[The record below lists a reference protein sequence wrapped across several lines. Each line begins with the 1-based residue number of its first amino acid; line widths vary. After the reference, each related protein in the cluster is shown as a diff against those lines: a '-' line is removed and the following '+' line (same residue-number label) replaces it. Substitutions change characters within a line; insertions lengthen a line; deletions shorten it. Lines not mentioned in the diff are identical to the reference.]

1 MAVPTLTPRS
11 QTSAVR
17 LPITGT
23 LATAEA
29 SGSYP
34 FGIYIKTSSAMYDT
48 NFASGAVEQVAYT
61 YKKLGGDVLDI
72 ELTEANVYTAYEEAT
87 LEYSYIVNI
96 HQGKNVLH
104 NVLGDT
110 TGSFDHHGNILAGA
124 LSSSLSGTH
133 VNLKYPRFDFSY
145 SKRIS
150 RAVSTEVN
158 LGGTIPVYS
167 ASFNTTTNVQ
177 DYDLAQIIQSSS
189 VGDSTQGYFNKV
201 GDNRITIRKV
211 YYKTPHSM
219 WRFYGY
225 YGGLNTVGNLSTYGM
240 YADDST
246 FEVIPVWQNKG
257 QAMAYEDAI
266 WTRNSHYSYEIKD
279 NNLRIFPAP
288 VSNSPSKFWFDFT
301 VDNDAWTQV
310 SGSAGV
316 DRSIEGINN
325 LGTIPFGNIPYS
337 NINAI
342 GKQWIRRFAIALT
355 KEMLGQVR
363 GKFATIPI
371 PGESVNLNAGDLL
384 SQAKEEQSLLRE
396 ELKTVLDE
404 LTYAKLA
411 RQEAD
416 MLQSSQDSL
425 EKVPTGIYVG

>member
-1 MAVPTLTPRS
+1 MAYPTLTPDS
-11 QTSAVR
+11 QTSAIR

-23 LATAEA
+23 LATAETA
-29 SGSYP
+29 ESYP
-34 FGIYIKTSSAMYDT
+34 FGVYVKTSSAMYDA
-48 NFASGAVEQVAYT
+48 NFASGALEQVAYT

-72 ELTEANVYTAYEEAT
+72 ELTEENVYSAYEEAV
-87 LEYSYIVNI
+87 LEYSYILNI

-145 SKRIS
+145 TKRIGQ
-150 RAVSTEVN
+150 AVSTEVGI
-158 LGGTIPVYS
+158 GGTVPVYS
-167 ASFNTTTNVQ
+167 GSFDTVVGVQ

-189 VGDSTQGYFNKV
+189 VNDSDQSFYNKV
-201 GDNRITIRKV
+201 GDNKITIRNV
-211 YYKTPHSM
+211 YYKTPHAM

-225 YGGLNTVGNLSTYGM
+225 YGGINTVGNLSTYGM

-246 FEVIPVWQNKG
+246 FQVIPVWQNKS

-266 WTRNSHYSYEIKD
+266 YTRNSHYSYEIRD
-279 NNLRIFPAP
+279 NKLRIFPEP
-288 VSNSPSKFWFDFT
+288 TSGSPTRFWFDFT
-301 VDNDAWTQV
+301 VDNDAWAQV
-310 SGSAGV
+310 SGSTGPEREV
-316 DRSIEGINN
+316 EGINN
-325 LGTIPFGNIPYS
+325 LGTMPFGNVPYG

-342 GKQWIRRFAIALT
+342 GKQWIRRFAIALS
-355 KEMLGQVR
+355 KEMLGQIR

-371 PGESVNLNAGDLL
+371 PGESVNLNAGELL
-384 SQAKEEQSLLRE
+384 SQAKDEQSALRE

-411 RQEAD
+411 QQEAD
-416 MLQSSQDSL
+416 MMQSSKDAM
-425 EKVPTGIYVG
+425 EKVPTGVFVG